1 MLLSFAAVISGL
13 ALLVWSADR
22 FIFGSAGLARS
33 AGISPLV
40 IGMTIV
46 GFGTSAPELFVST
59 LASLQDSPG
68 IAIGNVIGSNLCNTA
83 LIVGLCA
90 LIRPVDVRSS
100 ILRRELPIC
109 LAATLGVLALCLDDR
124 LDRTDAAVLALGFG
138 GFMIWMLRAA
148 LSGKADALAI
158 ELDAELPPPLPTGR
172 ALLWIVI
179 GLVLLVA
186 SSQLLIWGAV
196 QIARTLGV
204 SDLVIGLT
212 IVAIGTSLPELAASV
227 AGLLKGEDDIA
238 IGNILGSNLFNLL
251 AILQAPA
258 WIAPGAIPAGVLLR
272 DLPAM
277 VGVTLLLYVFAWG
290 FHGRAPRIN
299 RWEGGALVTLYAAY
313 TLILLHTSAP
323 V

>member
-1 MLLSFAAVISGL
+1 MLLSLAAVIVGL
-13 ALLVWSADR
+13 TLLVWSADR
-22 FIFGSAGLARS
+22 FIFGSAGLARA

-59 LASLQDSPG
+59 LASLQDNPG

-90 LIRPVDVRSS
+90 LIRPIDVRSS

-109 LAATLGVLALCLDDR
+109 LAATLGVLALCLDNQLTR
-124 LDRTDAAVLALGFG
+124 GDATLLALGFG

-148 LSGKADALAI
+148 LSGQADALAL
-158 ELDAELPPPLPTGR
+158 ELDTELPPPLPTGR
-172 ALLWIVI
+172 ALLWIVV

-251 AILQAPA
+251 GILQAPA
-258 WIAPGAIPAGVLLR
+258 WIAPGTVPAGVLTR

-277 VGVTLLLYVFAWG
+277 VGVTVLLYLFAWG
-290 FHGRAPRIN
+290 FRGRPPRIN
-299 RWEGGALVTLYAAY
+299 RWEGAVLMTIYLAY
-313 TLILLHTSAP
+313 TLILIRTSSLA
-323 V
+323 